1 MGRLTDSLRE
11 TGDELEAI
19 ESGIDRMN
27 AFGQELLENTAEV
40 AQSAL
45 NLGYRVGQQ
54 TANLAEQNSTDPLN
68 ANPDASPPALPAIE
82 ALQAELKQL
91 RSSQSSLRTANDRY
105 RLQKIMVQIYLKQA
119 NLDPKI
125 LAQVDKI
132 YQLSSIRS
140 APSLASSFLNF
151 NRPQILKLLRQV
163 VVYSKHLIQ

>member
-11 TGDELEAI
+11 TSDELEAI

-27 AFGQELLENTAEV
+27 VFGQELLKNTAEV

-45 NLGYRVGQQ
+45 GVGYLVGKQEVEM
-54 TANLAEQNSTDPLN
+54 AEPESNDPLS
-68 ANPDASPPALPAIE
+68 ADPDASYPALPAIE
-82 ALQAELKQL
+82 ELQAELKQL

-151 NRPQILKLLRQV
+151 DRSQILKLLRQV